1 MVNVS
6 QLEEDRA
13 RASAGISKNNVIVHP
28 KVMRK
33 ALLKIYYAKEVDIIM
48 KAVCSCDM
56 KKPEPKFPLT
66 KVGKGIYVNG
76 DLDLANTEYDNEIPI
91 G

>member
-1 MVNVS
+1 MVCLS
-6 QLEEDRA
+6 RLEEERA
-13 RASAGISKNNVIVHP
+13 RASAGMDKGNVIVHP
-28 KVMRK
+28 KVLRK
-33 ALLKIYYAKEVDIIM
+33 ALLKIYYVKDVNIIM

-56 KKPEPKFPLT
+56 KKPEPKKT
-66 KVGKGIYVNG
+66 KVGKGIYITG